1 MGKALSAS
9 KNYRYNTA
17 LIYIGFGSILSQI
30 LLLREFF
37 VSFYGNE
44 LSIGIIF
51 ACWLVWI
58 GIGSAFGN
66 VIVKRNRNVSR
77 LFLIII
83 AISPLVTFAQIL
95 LVKFVRVFLYT
106 ATGEFLSMLDLLV
119 FSLIVLSAGCFL
131 WGMLFTL
138 GARSL
143 TLDKHEIWFG
153 VNKAYALESLGS
165 VAGGLLFSFVL
176 AALFSTLQIVFLINI
191 IAWIVILWIVSSE
204 KKWLMTFFLT
214 VTVVVFAV
222 LLQPIHSIEYKINA
236 YRWLFVNDKL
246 TFVRS
251 IDTKYQ
257 NLSLLRLE
265 NQYTVYADGR
275 PAYNIPNV
283 YEAELF
289 THSIM
294 VQRADAKR
302 VLVLGGGF
310 DGVLKEVLKYPVQEV
325 EYVEIDPA
333 LLPFVEPAMDVQD
346 QLALHDS
353 RVHFVLMDGRKFL
366 SRKTAL
372 FDVILMKTGEPST
385 ANLNRFYTE
394 EFFQQC
400 YRSLNDNGIFA
411 FSFPSSEEYLA
422 EELKDMNASIYQ
434 TFKHVFANTL
444 IIPGTHAILIGTT
457 NKAQLISQPGSLA
470 NRFAVA
476 GIPTEYFSKY
486 MFYELMPPDRI
497 KFITNTLT
505 KSKNIRINSDNNPVT
520 YYYDLL
526 LWNRFLQGD
535 NRFFSYITR
544 FWIFTA
550 GGVGSGIIMLLIILR
565 WRQPEKQKQFAL
577 AAIVAICGMTG
588 MALNLL
594 FLLNFQ
600 ETFGS
605 IYEMVGA
612 MIAANMFGLAMG
624 TLVISR
630 LIRKYKQNTLL
641 LAVLI
646 VLIGVVLLLPKLLD
660 FLLLAQL
667 IPITLF
673 VMIISGGLIGMLFGL
688 VNQIYL
694 QSSTNVGSIY
704 AFDVFGSSIGALITC
719 SGTIAS
725 AGNSRNRIFSCSH
738 SYACACGDWV
748 YKKNKLIHFYF
759 NKGFPN
765 EAFVK
770 PFYLLWA
777 EFHRAGM
784 LARMLKYMSG
794 CQSLKFQ

>member
-1 MGKALSAS
+1 MGKTFSAS
-9 KNYRYNTA
+9 KNYRYAVA

-30 LLLREFF
+30 LLLREFL

-51 ACWLVWI
+51 ACWLMWV

-83 AISPLVTFAQIL
+83 ALSPLITFAQIL
-95 LVKFVRVFLYT
+95 LAKFVRVFLHT
-106 ATGEFLSMLDLLV
+106 TIGEFLSMLDLLV
-119 FSLIVLSAGCFL
+119 FSLIVLSVGCFL

-143 TLDKHEIWFG
+143 TLNKHEIWFG

-176 AALFSTLQIVFLINI
+176 AELFSTLQIAFLINI
-191 IAWIVILWIVSSE
+191 IAWIVVSWVVSPE
-204 KKWLMTFFLT
+204 KKWLMTFSF
-214 VTVVVFAV
+214 VVIVIVFAI
-222 LLQPIHSIEYKINA
+222 LLLPIHSLESKINT
-236 YRWLFVNDKL
+236 YQWSFINDKL

-265 NQYTVYADGR
+265 NQHTVYADGR

-283 YEAELF
+283 YDAELF

-294 VQRADAKR
+294 IQRADAKR

-333 LLPFVEPAMDVQD
+333 LLPFVDPAMDVQD

-366 SRKTAL
+366 FRKTAP

-385 ANLNRFYTE
+385 ANLNRFYTV

-400 YRSLNDNGIFA
+400 YQSLNDNGIIA

-422 EELKDMNASIYQ
+422 EELKDFNASIYQ

-457 NKAQLISQPGSLA
+457 NKAQLTSQPDSLA
-470 NRFAVA
+470 NRYNAA
-476 GIPTEYFSKY
+476 GISAEYFSKY
-486 MFYELMPPDRI
+486 MFDELMPPDRI

-505 KSKNIRINSDNNPVT
+505 KTKNIRINSDNNPVT

-535 NRFFSYITR
+535 NRFFTYITR

-550 GGVGSGIIMLLIILR
+550 GGVGSGIIILFIILR
-565 WRQPEKQKQFAL
+565 WRQPEKQRQFAL

-612 MIAANMFGLAMG
+612 MIAANMFGLTLG
-624 TLVISR
+624 VLVISR

-646 VLIGVVLLLPKLLD
+646 ALIGVVLLLPKLLD
-660 FLLLAQL
+660 FLLIAQL
-667 IPITLF
+667 VPITLF
-673 VMIISGGLIGMLFGL
+673 VTIISDGLIGMLFGL

-694 QSSTNVGSIY
+694 QSSSNVGSIY
-704 AFDVFGSSIGALITC
+704 AFDVFGSSIGALMTC
-719 SGTIAS
+719 SGPLPVLGIQGIA
-725 AGNSRNRIFSCSH
+725 IFL
-738 SYACACGDWV
+738 A
-748 YKKNKLIHFYF
+748 LILS
-759 NKGFPN
+759 P
-765 EAFVK
+765 A
-770 PFYLLWA
+770 
-777 EFHRAGM
+777 
-784 LARMLKYMSG
+784 LAAIGSIRKTN
-794 CQSLKFQ
+794 